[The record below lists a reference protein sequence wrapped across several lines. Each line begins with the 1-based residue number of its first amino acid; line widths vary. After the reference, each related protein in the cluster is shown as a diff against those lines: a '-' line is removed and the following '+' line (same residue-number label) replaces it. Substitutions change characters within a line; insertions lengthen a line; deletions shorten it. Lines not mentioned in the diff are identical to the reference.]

1 MPVISVLSERCPSV
15 EKVQNLYHYD
25 VVGRYLCRILNI
37 FATRESAMLNES
49 TLSWIYSMMDKDLDL
64 GLFSLRIGQVPNL
77 YLYKKKNV
85 KKSIKA
91 YKHIRRVRKIFGRGR

>member
-1 MPVISVLSERCPSV
+1 
-15 EKVQNLYHYD
+15 
-25 VVGRYLCRILNI
+25 
-37 FATRESAMLNES
+37 
-49 TLSWIYSMMDKDLDL
+49 MMDKDLDL